1 MAAPSSPP
9 VMLPPPPPPRPSS
22 SPPTVPPPGATR
34 RTPDGRWWRW
44 AGRGWVPLADRNR
57 GAGAAKAGVIVGV
70 IQLLLVFNPLSLM
83 GLMTGA
89 SAGGWSPG
97 AADVLGVLVLTTPAI
112 VLGTIALA
120 AQPDRKVRGEAKG
133 AIIIGTSSMFGM
145 FAMLA
150 MAAAS

>member
-22 SPPTVPPPGATR
+22 RPPTVPPPGATR

-44 AGRGWVPLADRNR
+44 DGRGWVPLADRNR
-57 GAGAAKAGVIVGV
+57 GVGAAKAGVIVGV
-70 IQLLLVFNPLSLM
+70 IQLVAFVPALII
-83 GLMTGA
+83 GLAGA

-112 VLGTIALA
+112 VLGIIALA